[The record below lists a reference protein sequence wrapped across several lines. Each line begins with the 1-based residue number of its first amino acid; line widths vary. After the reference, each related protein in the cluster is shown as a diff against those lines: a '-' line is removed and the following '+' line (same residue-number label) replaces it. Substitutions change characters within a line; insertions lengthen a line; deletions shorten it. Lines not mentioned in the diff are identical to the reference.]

1 VNTTRELPLL
11 QLLLSV
17 PSRSSP
23 ILQSRA
29 LQASWRAGRG
39 DTGELRAAF
48 HPAVWTEVLL
58 KKRCRGAHE
67 SEQGRIRATG
77 TGAQPNQRL
86 KLAAPVPNGS
96 RERFTCGVVEFH
108 L

>member
-1 VNTTRELPLL
+1 MNTTRELPLS
-11 QLLLSV
+11 QLLPSV
-17 PSRSSP
+17 SSRSSP

-29 LQASWRAGRG
+29 VQASWRAGRG

-48 HPAVWTEVLL
+48 HPAVWTQVLL

-77 TGAQPNQRL
+77 IGAQPNQRL
-86 KLAAPVPNGS
+86 KLAAPVPTASGDAS
-96 RERFTCGVVEFH
+96 TFSVVEFR